1 MFPSDLCLAVDL
13 RTVLSQPKFH
23 GWIDNKILLPMVLCC
38 ACGSFAMGT
47 TVDIGNE
54 DHTILIIFF
63 WVTSIFPCYD
73 RGFIKHRRPENSPS
87 TTQNSPA
94 KFQ

>member
-1 MFPSDLCLAVDL
+1 
-13 RTVLSQPKFH
+13 
-23 GWIDNKILLPMVLCC
+23 
-38 ACGSFAMGT
+38 MGT

-87 TTQNSPA
+87 TTQILRLN
-94 KFQ
+94 FNEVRLL

>member
-1 MFPSDLCLAVDL
+1 
-13 RTVLSQPKFH
+13 
-23 GWIDNKILLPMVLCC
+23 
-38 ACGSFAMGT
+38 MGT

-54 DHTILIIFF
+54 DHTILIKFF